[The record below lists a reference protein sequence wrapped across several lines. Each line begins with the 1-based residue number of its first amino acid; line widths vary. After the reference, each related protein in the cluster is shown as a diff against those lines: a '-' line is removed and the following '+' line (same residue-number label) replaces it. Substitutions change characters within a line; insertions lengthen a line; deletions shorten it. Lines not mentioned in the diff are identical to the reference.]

1 MKPIK
6 AFILSTIALLI
17 LGQSPSFSQNFTK
30 SPYVLMPGETKMI
43 IRWELDSPAACVV
56 NYGVAENELVH
67 KKNGRTR
74 GIKENRYLY
83 EVKLDGLIP
92 GQRYDYQVSAGTS
105 TSESAHFTTFKRDE
119 KNIHFISY
127 SSLDIRRRKIT
138 GEIVSLLNSHG
149 AKAIGLNG
157 KDAHFITAR
166 PKEHSK
172 WGLTGT
178 ITNIKADVVHKMIKE
193 KFIPVI
199 APVAADSE
207 LSHPGYNINADLAAS
222 KIAAAI
228 GARKIIFLTDTQ
240 GVLDKEGNLLRTLIK
255 KDVDELKEDGTIYG
269 GMLPKVDACLEALNL
284 GVKKSHI
291 IDGRVEHAV
300 LLEILTSEGVGT
312 QITLTPTTS
321 GVVLDELQLQ
331 Q

>member
-1 MKPIK
+1 MIK
-6 AFILSTIALLI
+6 KQKTVETLLDALPFIKKYNNEIVVIKYGGSAQTSPRLKEKFAQDMLLLYLVGLVPVI
-17 LGQSPSFSQNFTK
+17 VHGGGNKITEMLDNLGI
-30 SPYVLMPGETKMI
+30 ETEFI
-43 IRWELDSPAACVV
+43 E
-56 NYGVAENELVH
+56 
-67 KKNGRTR
+67 
-74 GIKENRYLY
+74 
-83 EVKLDGLIP
+83 
-92 GQRYDYQVSAGTS
+92 GQRV
-105 TSESAHFTTFKRDE
+105 TTPDVMRIVE
-119 KNIHFISY
+119 MILCGEINN
-127 SSLDIRRRKIT
+127 
-138 GEIVSLLNSHG
+138 EIVSLLNSHG